1 MMMDATLFKLEV
13 RDRAGVTLASGESIE
28 DVVRKLVGIIEK
40 QRDALTAQ
48 LAKIDHAICTEP
60 DVSAVAPEHVTGYRS
75 GWQACQR
82 LLYALD

>member
-13 RDRAGVTLASGESIE
+13 RDRAGATLASGESVD
-28 DVVRKLVGIIEK
+28 DVVRKLVAMIEK

-48 LAKIDHAICTEP
+48 LAKIDHAICAEP